1 MKDLPITPCKECA
14 EDFRQKRNDQKFC
27 GAECRQK
34 WHRRVELR
42 GGKAVELLIAWRVS
56 RGKKGI
62 LGKIA
67 AMVDTWVK
75 EDRK

>member
-1 MKDLPITPCKECA
+1 MKDLPIKQCKECH

-27 GAECRQK
+27 DAWCRQK

-42 GGKAVELLIAWRVS
+42 GGKAVELLISWRVS

-62 LGKIA
+62 LGEIA
-67 AMVDTWVK
+67 AMVDEWIK